1 MSKVTAE
8 VSVSLDGFVAG
19 PSPTLEQPLGEGG
32 EQLHEWAMP
41 LETFRR
47 LHGME
52 GGEGGPDDELV
63 AGTVAAQGAVV
74 MGRKMFSGG
83 SGPWEDDPN
92 ANGWWGA
99 EPPFGKPVFVL
110 THHAREPLVLGA
122 TTFTFVTDGI
132 ESAITQARAGA
143 GNKDVL
149 VAGGGETIRQALSAG
164 VADELLLHVAPVLL
178 GDGVRLFDRLEPRR
192 LDRTRSAESPGGVV
206 HVWYRPL

>member
-1 MSKVTAE
+1 
-8 VSVSLDGFVAG
+8 VAG

-32 EQLHEWAMP
+32 EQLHEWAMR

-47 LHGME
+47 LHGMD
-52 GGEGGPDDELV
+52 GGEGGPDDELI
-63 AGTVAAQGAVV
+63 AATVPAQGAVV

-99 EPPFGKPVFVL
+99 EPPFRKPVFVL
-110 THHAREPLVLGA
+110 THHARAPLVLGA

-132 ESAITQARAGA
+132 ESAIAQARAGA
-143 GNKDVL
+143 GGKDVL
-149 VAGGGETIRQALSAG
+149 VAGGGETIQQVLSAEI
-164 VADELLLHVAPVLL
+164 ADELLLHVAPVLL

-192 LDRTRSAESPGGVV
+192 LERTRASESPAGVV
-206 HVWYRPL
+206 HLWYRPL